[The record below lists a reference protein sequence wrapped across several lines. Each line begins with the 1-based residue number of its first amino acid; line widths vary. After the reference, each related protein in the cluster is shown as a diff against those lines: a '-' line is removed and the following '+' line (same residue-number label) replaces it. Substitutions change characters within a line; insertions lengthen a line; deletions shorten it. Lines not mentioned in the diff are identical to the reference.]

1 MDSILEVN
9 NISKLYRLGE
19 IGTGTLGNDL
29 KRWFQKT
36 ILQQQD
42 PYLKIGK
49 ENNRN
54 IMEEGDVF
62 YSLNDISF
70 SIRQGE
76 SLGIIGRNGAG
87 KSTLLKI
94 LSRITSPT
102 TGSLKI
108 KGRVTSLLE
117 VGTGFHPD
125 LTGRENIFLNGAIL
139 GMRKKEIARK
149 LDSIID
155 FSGIGS
161 FIDTPVR
168 RYSSGMYVRL
178 AFSVAAHLE
187 SEILILDEVLS
198 VGDFEFQKKCTD
210 KMNELKNAEGKTII
224 LVSHNI
230 DAIRTFCKKSLF
242 LENGR
247 LKMFDETNLVADA
260 YMRVHHE
267 GFEYKTNLVEIKFQ
281 SKSFDIINFGIRNGE
296 CPPFDK
302 PISRDK
308 SIRFE
313 FNYIKKTVAEN
324 NFVVFKYKDIEG
336 NYICTMDSYNQLLID
351 KQGEGRVVM
360 KTHPF
365 FFNTGK
371 YRVDLFI
378 HGIFE
383 DGVRPIFEQRDIL
396 NFEVVAST
404 MLFSENLGVD
414 EGYLHPV
421 TNWRIEENNQ
431 V

>member
-1 MDSILEVN
+1 
-9 NISKLYRLGE
+9 
-19 IGTGTLGNDL
+19 
-29 KRWFQKT
+29 
-36 ILQQQD
+36 
-42 PYLKIGK
+42 
-49 ENNRN
+49 
-54 IMEEGDVF
+54 
-62 YSLNDISF
+62 
-70 SIRQGE
+70 
-76 SLGIIGRNGAG
+76 
-87 KSTLLKI
+87 
-94 LSRITSPT
+94 
-102 TGSLKI
+102 
-108 KGRVTSLLE
+108 LE

>member
-19 IGTGTLGNDL
+19 IGTGTLGNDF
-29 KRWFQKT
+29 KRWFQKS
-36 ILQQQD
+36 ILKQQD
-42 PYLKIGK
+42 PYLQIGK

-54 IMEEGDVF
+54 KMEEGDVF

-70 SIRQGE
+70 SISQGE

-198 VGDFEFQKKCTD
+198 VGDFEFQKKCTE

-230 DAIRTFCKKSLF
+230 DAIRSFCKKSLF

-260 YMRVHHE
+260 YMRGNHE
-267 GFEYKTNLVEIKFQ
+267 GFEYKTNLVEIKFE
-281 SKSFDIINFGIRNGE
+281 SKGFDIINFGIRNGE

-313 FNYIKKTVAEN
+313 FVYNKKTVAEN

-336 NYICTMDSYNQLLID
+336 NYICTMDSYNQLQID
-351 KQGEGRVVM
+351 KQGEGRIVM

-421 TNWRIEENNQ
+421 ANWRIEEINQ
-431 V
+431 I

>member
-1 MDSILEVN
+1 MDSVLEVN
-9 NISKLYRLGE
+9 HISKLYRLGE

-29 KRWFQKT
+29 KRWFQT
-36 ILQQQD
+36 SILRKQD

-49 ENNRN
+49 VNNRKL
-54 IMEEGDVF
+54 MDQGDIF

-70 SIRQGE
+70 SIKQGE

-125 LTGRENIFLNGAIL
+125 LTGRENVFLNGAIL
-139 GMRKKEIARK
+139 GMRKKEIAQK
-149 LDSIID
+149 LDSIVE

-230 DAIRTFCKKSLF
+230 DAIRSFCKKSLL

-260 YMRVHHE
+260 YMRVNHE
-267 GFEYKTNLVEIKFQ
+267 GFEYKTNYVDIKFS
-281 SKSFDIINFGIRNGE
+281 SKSFDILNFGIRNGE

-313 FNYIKKTVAEN
+313 FDFIKKSGNEN
-324 NFVVFKYKDIEG
+324 NFVVLKFKDNEG
-336 NYICTMDSYNQLLID
+336 KYICTMDSYNQLIID
-351 KQGEGRVVM
+351 KLGGGRLVM

-365 FFNTGK
+365 FFNTGN
-371 YRVDLFI
+371 YRVDLFV

-383 DGVRPIFEQRDIL
+383 DGVKPIFEQRDIL
-396 NFEVVAST
+396 SFEVVAST
-404 MLFSENLGVD
+404 MLFSENLGID
-414 EGYLHPV
+414 EGYLHPD
-421 TNWRIEENNQ
+421 TYWRIEENSIS
-431 V
+431 